1 MLLKSLELSIF
12 CSICIL
18 RSIFHTRKPLE
29 RAISCI
35 FHTIQWIRGLCP
47 GPSDGDPESL
57 NLSLNSEKRT
67 PNSEKNPVMN
77 QAEKH
82 QYGDARNRP
91 AHETIRDGLGFG
103 DHLGLAH
110 LLLGHAEQ
118 CQQLPVAFAEIAHCS
133 LPSSCGRTNPE
144 REVSPSS
151 RPAWIPSRYGKSPLV

>member
-1 MLLKSLELSIF
+1 MNNKYPIASIVPALEDGAGGKGTLMEAQFGGGCSSNRWNCPFF

-91 AHETIRDGLGFG
+91 APRNHPGWSRIR
-103 DHLGLAH
+103 
-110 LLLGHAEQ
+110 
-118 CQQLPVAFAEIAHCS
+118 
-133 LPSSCGRTNPE
+133 R
-144 REVSPSS
+144 SS
-151 RPAWIPSRYGKSPLV
+151 RPRAPAPRSCRTMPAAARRVR

>member
-1 MLLKSLELSIF
+1 MNNKYPIASIGPRPRRRGWRKRNTHGSPIWWRMLLKSLELSIF

-91 AHETIRDGLGFG
+91 APRDHPGWSRIR
-103 DHLGLAH
+103 
-110 LLLGHAEQ
+110 
-118 CQQLPVAFAEIAHCS
+118 
-133 LPSSCGRTNPE
+133 R
-144 REVSPSS
+144 SS
-151 RPAWIPSRYGKSPLV
+151 RPRAPAPRSCRTMPAAARRVR